1 MLVRTAIIEAGRRR
15 LRPILMTATTTILA
29 MTPLAV
35 GIGEGGEAQAPMARA
50 IIGGLLSSGLITLVV
65 VPTIYALFE
74 RKKMKSE
81 ACAVMFPAEYNPRDT
96 AGEELT

>member
-1 MLVRTAIIEAGRRR
+1 
-15 LRPILMTATTTILA
+15 MTATTTILA

-50 IIGGLLSSGLITLVV
+50 IIGGLLSSNLITLIV
-65 VPTIYALFE
+65 VPTIYAFFE

-81 ACAVMFPAEYNPRDT
+81 TCAVIFPAEYDPRET